1 MSLNKNL
8 KDLRLS
14 VGMTGKELGKELG
27 LTDVTVFH
35 YEKGEREPNIKTLA
49 KLSNLYRVSIDDLI
63 NGENLVPTK
72 KEINNEIVVF
82 SHVNGR
88 TESIMCEEY
97 EITSIGN
104 IAYVKA
110 ISYGEVRHIIPF
122 NRVKQI
128 NLDI

>member
-1 MSLNKNL
+1 MNIGDNIRKY
-8 KDLRLS
+8 RELS
-14 VGMTGKELGKELG
+14 KLTRVQLGNALGKSESTIQKWESG
-27 LTDVTVFH
+27 SVDVTISVL
-35 YEKGEREPNIKTLA
+35 ERIASVTGVSVQ
-49 KLSNLYRVSIDDLI
+49 KLII
-63 NGENLVPTK
+63 GENLVQVK
-72 KEINNEIVVF
+72 KTINNEIVVF

-104 IAYVKA
+104 TAYVKA